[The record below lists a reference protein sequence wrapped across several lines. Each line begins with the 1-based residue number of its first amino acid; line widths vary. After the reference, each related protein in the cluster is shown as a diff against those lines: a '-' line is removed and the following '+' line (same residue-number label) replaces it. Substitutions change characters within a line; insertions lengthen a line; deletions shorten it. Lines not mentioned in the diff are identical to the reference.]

1 MIQTGFDQRV
11 QIQQIIDSQLPEFVL
26 DESPKTSEFLKQY
39 YISQEYQGGPVDIAD
54 NLDQYL
60 NLDTLIPEVVVDNFS
75 LTANIDSTTQI
86 ISVTSTK
93 GFPQRYGLL
102 KVDDEIITYTGITTN
117 TFTGCIRGFSGVTN
131 YHKELQYEELV
142 FSESTAS
149 FHATG
154 SEIKN
159 LSSLFLREFYKK
171 IKFSL
176 SPGLEELEFTKNLN
190 VGNFIK
196 EARTLYQSKGTEE
209 SFRILFN
216 VLFGETP
223 KIIDLK
229 RFLIKSSDAN
239 YIRRE
244 VAVIEVISGDAS
256 KLQGQTIKKSTD
268 DKTSASVSEVETI
281 TRKGKTYYKLNCFIG
296 YDDTNPN
303 VTGTFSITPST
314 KIIEDEIINFSKDNS
329 SVISVDSTI
338 GFSESGSIFYSHPD
352 YDDLIEIFYTQKS
365 INQFFGCYTNLKKSI
380 TVLKTSNLISNETY
394 YGYEDGD
401 EEKKVE
407 FRITGVLS
415 DLVIEDDNY
424 NFFEGDEI
432 YPQNVGE
439 IISNGTDVKQI
450 FANSWIYNTSSRYQ
464 VDSFSGN
471 IITTKSIID
480 ASSLSVGDKIE
491 LLGRNN
497 ELKIDGFEDV
507 TVNSVSNNQITIDVS
522 TASLNT
528 LANYDIRRKLKKA
541 SSIVP
546 IEFGNNKLI
555 SDVHNVYS
563 EKSDYAYV
571 ASNSLPSYLVTNN
584 IFEYSAT
591 ELVEENQESNK
602 FEAIQFNEIVSFIT
616 GDKVFYYTDQNS
628 TIEGLEEGI
637 YYVEVLRSENIDID
651 RKKIRLYLSN
661 SSIVSNDYLSFGKFS
676 NGLITGNHN
685 FVLYSQR
692 SNTISPQKILKK
704 FKLNQSDAISENI
717 ETIPGSIGMLKNGV
731 EIYNYKS
738 NDKVYYGPIENVK
751 VLNGGVEYDVINPP
765 ILNVSSGNAL
775 IQPVVIGSLE
785 KIYVDPQEFDIDV
798 VVSIALTGGN
808 GSGAKFE
815 PVIEKYS
822 REIEFDARPISFGG
836 GLDFSG
842 ERIVFTS
849 NHNLIN
855 GQEIIYNSNNNNELG
870 IGLFNG
876 SNLDQSNTLI
886 NTATYYPRII
896 NDKTIELYQS
906 YSDYISGINTVGFT
920 TIGNSGIHKFK
931 TYVKRKLSSIKVIDG
946 GGGYSNRKLI
956 VKPSGISTFN
966 HTIEYTDHGFS
977 DGEIVTYTYES
988 NGISGL
994 STTNK
999 YKILKINSDKF
1010 RLCNAGIDGT
1020 DISNYERKNYV
1031 KFTTIGTG
1039 YQFFS
1044 YPDISLSVE
1053 YSTVGLGSTQVKGS
1067 IVATPIIR
1075 GEISQVYVYEKGN
1088 DYGSTILNIHRRPQ
1102 IIIKNGKEAQLKP
1115 IVKNGR
1121 IADVQVLYGGK
1132 EYYSTPDL
1140 IVSGNGVGSL
1150 VRPII
1155 ENNKIVDVVVIN
1167 PGAGYISETTSVRV
1181 ISAGR
1186 NAVFQSNIRP
1196 LTLNNSYKYG
1206 IQNINFR
1213 DPASEVLVETK
1224 NNLEYAV
1231 IGYSQSIKNNIGDP
1245 GNNNTH
1251 SDIIGWAYDG
1261 NPIYGSFGYSDPNS
1275 RTSIKKLESG
1285 YTIVDIENRPSTE
1298 IFPIGYFVEDYG
1310 YTANG
1315 DLDQYNGRFAKTKDF
1330 PEGIYAYFATTE
1342 NNINANSV
1350 GKFPYFIGNSY
1361 RSQYLNENI
1370 NLNQSFDFNNSNLL
1384 RNTYPYKVN
1393 DPYADNDFIIE
1404 SNEIIEQ
1411 KTLIES
1417 VSSGSVSSFQ
1427 IFKSGTDYSVGDALL
1442 FDNDGVGEGISAE
1455 VSEITGKEIVN
1466 IDTIVESYNDSII
1479 EWENENTIKIYLSP
1493 YHNFSNKDNIN
1504 ISGLSTQF
1512 SKLNGSYRI
1521 GLTTYSSTLDKD
1533 IDDYS
1538 ITGIVTDIYVSS
1550 IPDKVSIGSSM
1561 KIENEIFS
1569 ILNIYPGFNVL
1580 RVKRDPS
1587 GISHTQSTPIYF
1599 LPNSLTVNKLSNYF
1613 ESKSNSKVYY
1623 NPTKSV
1629 GIGITPGIG
1638 INVDYNVGIT
1648 TYNTFIPSQS
1658 IFLPNHPFTTNQQVI
1673 FKKPSGSSPI
1683 AVSNTPTSSAFNI
1696 MNGNSEVLYVI
1707 NKSKD
1712 YIGIVT
1718 SVGLTTNTNGLFL
1731 RSSGTNNFEYSIESN
1746 FTQIKVKVNKINSV
1760 VSVSTSHNLKIG
1772 DEIKLNVKPNLS
1784 VGIGTS
1790 SFIQVKLDSL
1800 TQKIILNPITFN
1812 SSRINTSNNSIAI
1825 YSHNLNTGDKI
1836 IYETLGT
1843 IPAGLVNGSYFTYK
1857 IDEDNIKL
1865 CETYE
1870 DVVND
1875 NPNFVDIISS
1885 GSGSH
1890 IISIINPQ
1898 IKSIKNN
1905 NLVFDLSDSSLIGY
1919 TFKVYQDKNFKKDF
1933 VSSPNTDSFS
1943 IVGIGTIG
1951 ISTIA
1956 SLTLNYS
1963 DSVPEKLYYN
1973 IEKSGYINPADTEV
1987 VNYSEISFID
1997 SSYNANY
2004 TVVGS
2009 GNTTFS
2015 VSLKQVPENLKYQQD
2030 DCDILEYRTNSPTA
2044 FGGVSKIRLLNGGY
2058 GYKKLPLFNGI
2069 NSDNGS
2075 GAFIIPTSNTIGK
2088 IKQSRIINEG
2098 FEYSS
2103 DKTLRPTASVPK
2115 LVYISSSN
2123 TIDTIDILNGGKNYS
2138 SPPDLILID
2147 SDSGELIDSGFLR
2160 ASLSGSSITGII
2172 IENEPKGLPTKPVT
2186 IRAINNS
2193 NGISIDKVYSSSSGI
2208 VTCILTTPISGF
2220 TAAPFAIGDKIFVE
2234 GIVKYDFSKDGF
2246 NSSDYGYQFF
2256 TVKDYDNLNP
2266 AKLEFNLS
2274 ELSTNPGIAKTIQ
2287 ESYAS
2292 IVNYKNYPLFK
2303 ITQKFLPFLIGEKL
2317 SSDNGI
2323 GYVERDLIV
2332 TNCEKNYI
2340 KVSGSYVLSENERIR
2355 GLESSSEASI
2365 DLVDNANGI
2374 YNITYFNRKNLNWKL
2389 DTGKLSED
2397 RQVMSDNDYYQNLSY
2412 SIKSTKT
2419 WEEIVTPV
2427 NSLLHMSGMKNFADM
2442 QILEKSDFGIE
2453 SIEPTI
2459 SLVNMYISDNRVDT
2473 INNFDLV
2480 VDSGI
2485 IGDKSKFLKFKNISL
2500 TDYIL
2505 CKTNRVLKIDDI
2517 SSEFSSSDDERTLVS
2532 NILPINSGNGY
2543 NRFLVQ
2549 IKNIENNQTQ
2559 FSEIV
2564 SINNQS
2570 NIYTLSKATITNID
2584 DDYTLAEIKGY
2595 VDEDSEFYLRFE
2607 PKDPYDSN
2615 FEIKILQDTFISKSS
2630 VGSTQSV
2637 GFVDLISQNKT
2648 VPSGITT
2655 SIFSLNSSKYS
2666 SIYSNIH
2673 LLTSDSSDM
2682 NYVEIYIT
2690 HDGTNTYISEYY
2702 FDDEDLESY
2711 ELIGSFNASI
2721 DELTGILSLN
2731 YTNTS
2736 SNSIIVRSKNV
2747 GFGTTAVG
2755 SGFYRFKLPGQINT
2769 NERSVV
2775 FESNFTNV
2783 SSGSTSVLVLDK
2795 TLFTSAKSIV
2805 KVGLGETSALHQIMT
2820 ICDGTD
2826 SYITQYPFL
2835 SVGSTSGIGS
2845 FGSEISETDFILKFY
2860 PDSSV
2865 SGNIEIL
2872 SFNECF
2878 YTDLDTVNVPPDLIY
2893 SPVRQSV
2900 KVSKYFGLNSPF
2912 VSKLDF
2918 DARYQNQPIF
2928 MKTFDPT
2935 DSSVLDPA
2943 TGVFTIPNHFF
2954 STGERLIYTPKS
2966 TFIGIGTIAMGI
2978 GSTENYV
2985 GIVTNI
2991 LPSVVYAIKENNFSF
3006 KLATKK
3012 EYAEQGIG
3020 VTFTSYGLGNAHQLE
3035 MFKKNE
3041 KSLITI
3047 NNLTQYP
3054 ISYSNINHT
3063 LSGNGGQIG
3072 TASTIFSLSGISS
3085 INPTDLLKIDDEYV
3099 RVENVGF
3106 GTTTSGI
3113 ITFNGDVPLVEVRR
3127 GFVGSVAG
3135 IHTDTTNVSV
3145 YRGSYNIS
3153 ENKIFFT
3160 QPPRGNQL
3168 DLIGPDEGNLPRER
3182 ATFTGRVFLRQD
3194 YTSNQIYDDIS
3205 DQFTGVGQTFVL
3217 TSQGINTVGLG
3228 ASGGNGVVFINNIF
3242 QSPTT
3247 LNNSNNNYFISEDT
3261 ISGVSSVTF
3270 TGIASNTSNDM
3281 IYISDYDINMNQ
3293 LPRGGII
3300 VSIGSTSGL
3309 GYAPLVGASV
3319 TSVVGAGGSII
3330 SVGLG
3335 TQDILG
3341 SGYRSPVSVSVTEEG
3356 HSGNEALISVIV
3368 GLGGTLSFTVIDGG
3382 TGYSNPTINVSS
3394 PSYENLP
3401 ITGISRLGVGA
3412 TTETGIGLLL
3422 NVEVGASSTTTGIG
3436 STLFEVT
3443 SFKITRNG
3451 YGFRR
3456 GDIFKPVGLVTD
3468 KNLSSPISEFELT
3481 VLDTFTD
3488 SFGAWQFGE
3497 LDYIDSIKNY
3507 QDGVR
3512 VRFPLFYNSE
3522 LISFETD
3529 EDDPDSQLIDLDS
3542 VLLIFV
3548 NGIQQEPGDSYQF
3561 SGGSSFIFKVPPKPE
3576 DNVSIFFYRGTV
3588 DEDSLIEN
3596 VTETIKVGDTVQVFS
3611 NNGISN
3617 TIIQNK
3623 RTVVGIPTSDIIET
3637 NLYNQ
3642 QGIDTDNQKPL
3653 YWTKQKVDLVING
3666 EFISKSR
3673 DSIESQI
3680 YPTASIIKDFNT
3692 TSPEIFVDDVSLFD
3706 YENQSPI
3713 NFDANIFANNSGE
3726 YETITDI
3733 SNVEGFNASII
3744 GIAST
3749 TGIGVPLAIKF
3760 TLSKDPF
3767 VFSDIQVGY
3776 PVYISGTKVG
3786 SGVTSINSN
3795 NSDVISISTS
3805 HLNNIYQVHS
3815 FDPITGIM
3823 TCNVLSNTSVIG
3835 ISTTGTLKY
3844 PVGKLSWGRLSGFTR
3859 SSSPISIEVS
3869 GHVSS
3874 IGITSTGY
3882 GAGLSTYPIIQRR
3895 GYGLRNSGALVKIT
3909 Q

>member
-1 MIQTGFDQRV
+1 MIQTGFEERV
-11 QIQQIIDSQLPEFVL
+11 KIQQIIDSQLPEFVL

-39 YISQEYQGGPVDIAD
+39 YISQEYQGGPTDIVD

-60 NLDTLIPEVVVDNFS
+60 NVDTLIPEVIVDNIS
-75 LTANIDSTTQI
+75 LTDDINPTAKI
-86 ISVTSTK
+86 ILVTSTK
-93 GFPQRYGLL
+93 GFPQKYGLL
-102 KVDDEIITYTGITTN
+102 KIDDEIISYTGITTN
-117 TFTGCIRGFSGVTN
+117 TFTGCIRGFSGITN

-149 FHATG
+149 SHS
-154 SEIKN
+154 SESQIKN

-176 SPGLEELEFTKNLN
+176 SPGLEELEFTENLN

-196 EARTLYQSKGTEE
+196 EARTLYESKGTAE

-223 KIIDLK
+223 KIIDLE
-229 RFLIKSSDAN
+229 RFLIKPSDAN

-244 VAVIEVISGDAS
+244 VAVIDVISGNAS
-256 KLQGQTIKKSTD
+256 KLEGQTIKKSTD
-268 DKTSASVSEVETI
+268 ERTSASVSEVETI
-281 TRKGKTYYKLNCFIG
+281 TRKGKTYYKLNFFIG
-296 YDDTNPN
+296 YDDSYPN

-314 KIIEDEIINFSKDNS
+314 KIIEDEIIPFSNDNS

-338 GFSESGSIFYSHPD
+338 GFPEYGSIFYNHPD
-352 YDDLIEIFYTQKS
+352 YDDLVEIFYTQKS
-365 INQFFGCYTNLKKSI
+365 INQFFGCYTNLQKSI
-380 TVLKTSNLISNETY
+380 TVSKTSNLISNETY

-401 EEKKVE
+401 EDKKVE
-407 FRITGVLS
+407 FRITGILS
-415 DLVIEDDNY
+415 DLIIEDDNY

-439 IISNGTDVKQI
+439 IVSNGTNIKQI
-450 FANSWIYNTSSRYQ
+450 FTDSWIYNTSSRYQ

-471 IITTKSIID
+471 VITTKSTID
-480 ASSLSVGDKIE
+480 KSSLSVGDKIE
-491 LLGRNN
+491 LLQKDT
-497 ELKIDGFEDV
+497 ELKIPGFEDIL
-507 TVNSVSNNQITIDVS
+507 VNSISNNDVTINVS
-522 TASLNT
+522 TST
-528 LANYDIRRKLKKA
+528 LSPLKNYDIRRKLKKA

-546 IEFGNNKLI
+546 IEFGNNKVTSNI
-555 SDVHNVYS
+555 QNVYS
-563 EKSDYAYV
+563 ENPDYVYV
-571 ASNSLPSYLVTNN
+571 ASNSLPSYLIQNNVFEYTATKLVEKNVEDDTFSAVELNN
-584 IFEYSAT
+584 IS
-591 ELVEENQESNK
+591 
-602 FEAIQFNEIVSFIT
+602 SFIT
-616 GDKVFYYTDQNS
+616 GDKVVYYTDQNS
-628 TIEGLEEGI
+628 TIEGLDEGV
-637 YYVEVLRSENIDID
+637 YYVEVLRSDDLDID
-651 RKKIRLYLSN
+651 RKRIRLYLSS
-661 SSIVSNDYLSFGKFS
+661 SSIGSDNYLSFGKFS
-676 NGLITGNHN
+676 NGLVTGNHN
-685 FVLYSQR
+685 FILYSQR
-692 SNTISPQKILKK
+692 SRTISPQKILKK
-704 FKLNQSDAISENI
+704 FKLNQFDSISEKND
-717 ETIPGSIGMLKNGV
+717 TIPGPIGILKNGV

-751 VLNGGVEYDVINPP
+751 VLNGGVGYDIINPP

-775 IQPVVIGSLE
+775 IQPVVIGSVE
-785 KIYVDPQEFDIDV
+785 KVYVDPQEFDIDV

-822 REIEFDARPISFGG
+822 REIEFDARSISFGG
-836 GLDFSG
+836 GLDFFD
-842 ERIVFTS
+842 ERVVFTS
-849 NHNLIN
+849 NHNLVN

-876 SNLDQSNTLI
+876 SNLDQSKTLI

-896 NDKTIELYQS
+896 NDRTIELYQS

-931 TYVKRKLSSIKVIDG
+931 TNVKRKLSSIKVIDG
-946 GGGYSNRKLI
+946 GQGYSNRKLI
-956 VKPSGISTFN
+956 VKPSGISTSN
-966 HTIEYTDHGFS
+966 HTIEYIDHGFS

-999 YKILKINSDKF
+999 YKILKIDSDKF
-1010 RLCNAGIDGT
+1010 RLCNAGADGN

-1031 KFTTIGTG
+1031 KFSTIGTG
-1039 YQFFS
+1039 YQIFS
-1044 YPDISLSVE
+1044 YPDIVLSID
-1053 YSTVGLGSTQVKGS
+1053 YSSVGLESTQIKGS
-1067 IVATPIIR
+1067 IDATPIIR

-1088 DYGSTILNIHRRPQ
+1088 DYGSTILNLHRRPQ
-1102 IIIKNGKEAQLKP
+1102 IIVKNGKESQFKP
-1115 IVKNGR
+1115 TIKNGR
-1121 IADVQVLYGGK
+1121 IIDVQVLYGGK

-1140 IVSGNGVGSL
+1140 IVSGNGVGAL
-1150 VRPII
+1150 IRPII

-1167 PGAGYISETTSVRV
+1167 PGSGYTSETTSVRA

-1196 LTLNNSYKYG
+1196 LTLNNSYRYG

-1213 DPASEVLVETK
+1213 DPASEVLVESK
-1224 NNLEYAV
+1224 NNLEYVV
-1231 IGYSQSIKNNIGDP
+1231 IGYSQSIKNNIGDS
-1245 GNNNTH
+1245 GNNDTH

-1261 NPIYGSFGYSDPNS
+1261 NPIYGSFGYSNPND

-1285 YTIVDIENRPSTE
+1285 YDIVNVENRPSTE
-1298 IFPIGYFVEDYG
+1298 IFPIGYFVEDYD
-1310 YTANG
+1310 YTGNG
-1315 DLDQYNGRFAKTKDF
+1315 DLDQYNGRFGKTKDF
-1330 PEGIYAYFATTE
+1330 PQGVYAYFTTTE

-1370 NLNQSFDFNNSNLL
+1370 NLSQSFNFNNSKLL
-1384 RNTYPYKVN
+1384 RNTNPYKVN
-1393 DPYADNDFIIE
+1393 NPYADNDFIIE

-1417 VSSGSVSSFQ
+1417 VSSGSVSSFE
-1427 IFKSGTDYSVGDALL
+1427 IIKSGTDYSVGDALL

-1455 VSEITGKEIVN
+1455 VSEVTGKEIVS
-1466 IDTIVESYNDSII
+1466 IDTTIESYNDSVI
-1479 EWENENTIKIYLSP
+1479 EWENVNTVKIHISP
-1493 YHNFSNKDNIN
+1493 YHNFSNKNNIN
-1504 ISGLSTQF
+1504 ISGLSTQV
-1512 SKLNGSYRI
+1512 SNLNGSYQI
-1521 GLTTYSSTLDKD
+1521 GLTTYSAILDKD
-1533 IDDYS
+1533 IPDYS
-1538 ITGIVTDIYVSS
+1538 ITGIVTDIYVTS
-1550 IPDKVSIGSSM
+1550 IPEKVSIGSSIR
-1561 KIENEIFS
+1561 IENEIFS
-1569 ILNIYPGFNVL
+1569 ILNIYPSFNVL
-1580 RVKRDPS
+1580 RVKRNPS
-1587 GISHTQSTPIYF
+1587 GIVHTQTTIIDF
-1599 LPNSLTVNKLSNYF
+1599 LPNSLTVNKVTDYF
-1613 ESKSNSKVYY
+1613 ESKVNTKVYY
-1623 NPTKSV
+1623 NPTKSI

-1638 INVDYNVGIT
+1638 VSVDYSVGIT
-1648 TYNTFIPSQS
+1648 TYNTFIPTQS

-1673 FKKPSGSSPI
+1673 FRKPSGLNPI

-1696 MNGNSEVLYVI
+1696 LNGDSEVLYVI

-1731 RSSGTNNFEYSIESN
+1731 RSLGSDNFEYSIESN
-1746 FTQIKVKVNKINSV
+1746 FTQVKAKVNKINSV
-1760 VSVSTSHNLKIG
+1760 VSVSTSHNLKTG
-1772 DEIKLNVKPNLS
+1772 DEIKLYVKPNLS

-1790 SFIQVKLDSL
+1790 SSIKVKVDSL
-1800 TQKIILNPITFN
+1800 SQKIVLNPISFN
-1812 SSRINTSNNSIAI
+1812 SSQINTLNNSITI
-1825 YSHNLNTGDKI
+1825 YSHSLNTGDKI
-1836 IYETLGT
+1836 IYKALAT
-1843 IPAGLVNGSYFTYK
+1843 IPTGLVNGSYFVYK
-1857 IDEDNIKL
+1857 IDNDNIKL
-1865 CETYE
+1865 CETYK
-1870 DVVND
+1870 DSVSIT
-1875 NPNFVDIISS
+1875 PRFVDIASS
-1885 GSGSH
+1885 GSGTH
-1890 IISIINPQ
+1890 QISIINPQ
-1898 IKSIKNN
+1898 IKPIKNN
-1905 NLVFDLSDSSLIGY
+1905 NLVFDLSDPSLIGY
-1919 TFKVYQDKNFKKDF
+1919 NFKIYLDKNFEKDF
-1933 VSSPNTDSFS
+1933 VSSPNSESFS
-1943 IVGIGTIG
+1943 VIGVGTIG
-1951 ISTIA
+1951 ISTTA
-1956 SLTLNYS
+1956 LLSLNYS
-1963 DSVPEKLYYN
+1963 DSVPQKLYYN
-1973 IEKSGYINPADTEV
+1973 LEKSGYINSVDTEV
-1987 VNYSEISFID
+1987 VNYSEISFVD
-1997 SSYNANY
+1997 SAYSGTH
-2004 TVVGS
+2004 TVIGS
-2009 GNTTFS
+2009 GSTIFNIF
-2015 VSLKQVPENLKYQQD
+2015 LKQVPENLNYRQD
-2030 DCDILEYRTNSPTA
+2030 DCDVLEYRTNSSTA
-2044 FGGVSKIRLLNGGY
+2044 FGGVGKIRLLNGGY

-2069 NSDNGS
+2069 NSQNGS
-2075 GAFIIPTSNTIGK
+2075 GAFIIPSSNTIGK

-2103 DKTLRPTASVPK
+2103 DKTLRPTASIPK
-2115 LVYISSSN
+2115 LVYISASN
-2123 TIDTIDILNGGKNYS
+2123 TIDTIDILNGGQNYTS
-2138 SPPDLILID
+2138 SPNLILVD
-2147 SDSGELIDSGFLR
+2147 SDTGELIESGLLKV
-2160 ASLSGSSITGII
+2160 SLSGSSITRVVV
-2172 IENEPKGLPTKPVT
+2172 ENEPKGLPTKPVT
-2186 IRAINNS
+2186 IKSINNS
-2193 NGISIDKVYSSSSGI
+2193 NGISIDKIDSSSSGI

-2234 GIVKYDFSKDGF
+2234 GIEKYDSSGDGF

-2256 TVKDYDNLNP
+2256 TVTNYDNLSP

-2274 ELSTNPGIAKTIQ
+2274 ELSSNPGVAKTIQ

-2292 IVNYKNYPLFK
+2292 IVNYKNYPLFNV
-2303 ITQKFLPFLIGEKL
+2303 TQKFSPFLIGEKI
-2317 SSDNGI
+2317 SSDNGNGFI
-2323 GYVERDLIV
+2323 VRDLIV

-2340 KVSGSYVLSENERIR
+2340 KVSGSYILSKNERIR
-2355 GLESSSEASI
+2355 GLESFSEASI
-2365 DLVDNANGI
+2365 DLVDNVNGV
-2374 YNITYFNRKNLNWKL
+2374 YNISYFNLQNFDWKS

-2397 RQVMSDNDYYQNLSY
+2397 RQVIPDNNYYQNLSY
-2412 SIKSTKT
+2412 SVKSTKT

-2427 NSLLHMSGMKNFADM
+2427 NNLLHTSGMKNFADM
-2442 QILEKSDFGIE
+2442 QILEKSDFGVETTE
-2453 SIEPTI
+2453 SVASI
-2459 SLVNMYISDNRVDT
+2459 LNMYVSENRVDT
-2473 INNFDLV
+2473 ISNFDLV
-2480 VDSGI
+2480 VDVDTVA
-2485 IGDKSKFLKFKNISL
+2485 DKSKFLKFKNINL
-2500 TDYIL
+2500 ADYIL

-2517 SSEFSSSDDERTLVS
+2517 SSEFSSNNDEKSLVS

-2549 IKNIENNQTQ
+2549 IKNIKNNQTQ

-2570 NIYTLSKATITNID
+2570 DIYTLSKATITNVS
-2584 DDYTLAEIKGY
+2584 DDYPLAEIKGY
-2595 VDEDSEFYLRFE
+2595 VDEDSKFYLRFE
-2607 PKDPYDSN
+2607 PKDPFNSN
-2615 FEIKILQDTFISKSS
+2615 FNIKILQDTFISKSG

-2637 GFVDLISQNKT
+2637 GFVDLISQNKIIS
-2648 VPSGITT
+2648 SGITT
-2655 SIFSLNSSKYS
+2655 SIFSLDASKYS

-2673 LLTSDSSDM
+2673 LLTNNSSDM

-2711 ELIGSFNASI
+2711 ELIGSFGASI
-2721 DELTGILSLN
+2721 NNGILSLN

-2736 SNSIIVRSKNV
+2736 SKEIIVRSKNV
-2747 GFGTTAVG
+2747 GFGTTSVG
-2755 SGFYRFKLPGQINT
+2755 DGFYRFKLPGQINT

-2775 FESNFTNV
+2775 FESKFTNI

-2795 TLFTSAKSIV
+2795 TIFTSAKSIV
-2805 KVGLGETSALHQIMT
+2805 KVGMGETSALHQIMT

-2845 FGSEISETDFILKFY
+2845 FGSEISGNDFILKFY

-2878 YTDLDTVNVPPDLIY
+2878 YTDLDTVNIPPDLVY

-2900 KVSKYFGLNSPF
+2900 RVTKYFGINSPF
-2912 VSKLDF
+2912 ADKLDF
-2918 DARYQNQPIF
+2918 EAKYQDYPIF

-2935 DSSVLDPA
+2935 DSTVLDPS
-2943 TGVFTIPNHFF
+2943 TGIFTIQNHFF

-2966 TFIGIGTIAMGI
+2966 TFIGIETFGMGI
-2978 GSTENYV
+2978 GATSNYV
-2985 GIVTNI
+2985 GVVTTI

-3006 KLATKK
+3006 RIATRK

-3020 VTFTSYGLGNAHQLE
+3020 VTFTSYGSGNAHQFE

-3047 NNLTQYP
+3047 NNLAQYP
-3054 ISYSNINHT
+3054 ISYSNIDHT
-3063 LSGNGGQIG
+3063 LSGNGGQISV
-3072 TASTIFSLSGISS
+3072 ASTIFALSGISS

-3099 RVENVGF
+3099 KVENVGF
-3106 GTTTSGI
+3106 GTTNTGP
-3113 ITFNGDVPLVEVRR
+3113 ITFTGNVPLVEVTR
-3127 GFVGSVAG
+3127 GFVGSIPG

-3153 ENKIFFT
+3153 GNKIFFT
-3160 QPPRGNQL
+3160 HPPRGNQL
-3168 DLIGPDEGNLPRER
+3168 DLIGPDEKNLKRER

-3205 DQFTGVGQTFVL
+3205 NQFTGIGQTFVL
-3217 TSQGINTVGLG
+3217 TSQGINTIGLG
-3228 ASGGNGVVFINNIF
+3228 DSGGNGIVFINSIF

-3247 LNNSNNNYFISEDT
+3247 LNNSNNNYFITEDT

-3270 TGIASNTSNDM
+3270 TGITSDDE
-3281 IYISDYDINMNQ
+3281 IYTSDYDINMNQ

-3300 VSIGSTSGL
+3300 VSLGSTSGL

-3319 TSVVGAGGSII
+3319 TAVVGAGGSIV

-3341 SGYRSPVSVSVTEEG
+3341 SGYRSPVSVSVTESG
-3356 HSGNEALISVIV
+3356 HSGNAASITAIV
-3368 GLGGTLSFTVIDGG
+3368 GLGGTLSFTVVDGG

-3401 ITGISRLGVGA
+3401 VTGVSRLGIGT
-3412 TTETGIGLLL
+3412 TTETGVGLLL
-3422 NVEVGASSTTTGIG
+3422 NVEVGASSTSTGVG

-3451 YGFRR
+3451 YGFKR
-3456 GDIFKPVGLVTD
+3456 GDVFKPVGLVTD
-3468 KNLSSPISEFELT
+3468 KNLSSPINEFELT

-3507 QDGVR
+3507 QDGTR

-3529 EDDPDSQLIDLDS
+3529 DDDSDSQLIDLDS
-3542 VLLIFV
+3542 VLLIFI
-3548 NGIQQEPGDSYQF
+3548 NGIPQEPGDSYQF
-3561 SGGSSFIFKVPPKPE
+3561 SGGTSFTFKVAPKPE
-3576 DNVSIFFYRGTV
+3576 DNIAIFFYRGTV
-3588 DEDSLIEN
+3588 GEDSNLVN
-3596 VTETIKVGDTVQVFS
+3596 ATESIKIGDTVKVFS
-3611 NNGISN
+3611 NNNINN
-3617 TIIQNK
+3617 TITQNE
-3623 RTVVGIPTSDIIET
+3623 RTVYDISGADKIET
-3637 NLYNQ
+3637 NLYNS
-3642 QGIDTDNQKPL
+3642 QGIDVDNEKPL
-3653 YWTKQKVDLVING
+3653 YWTKQKVDLIING
-3666 EFISKSR
+3666 ESISKSR
-3673 DSIESQI
+3673 DSIESQV
-3680 YPTASIIKDFNT
+3680 YPTANIIKDFNT
-3692 TSPEIFVDDVSLFD
+3692 TSSEIFVDDVRLFN
-3706 YENQSPI
+3706 YENQSPV
-3713 NFDANIFANNSGE
+3713 NFDASIFTNNSGE
-3726 YETITDI
+3726 YEILTNI
-3733 SNVEGFNASII
+3733 SDVEGFTASIV
-3744 GIAST
+3744 GIATT

-3767 VFSDIQVGY
+3767 EFSDIEVGY
-3776 PVYISGTKVG
+3776 PVYISGTTVG

-3823 TCNVLSNTSVIG
+3823 TCNVSSNTSVVG
-3835 ISTTGTLKY
+3835 IATTGTLKY

-3869 GHVSS
+3869 GNMSS